1 MNPKLASIS
10 INLYA
15 LSKMKKNPLDCSD
28 VIVYNELFNFDIKDI
43 LFFFILMIYY
53 VKKWWKHK

>member
-10 INLYA
+10 NNFYA

-28 VIVYNELFNFDIKDI
+28 AIVYNELFNFVIKDI
-43 LFFFILMIYY
+43 LYFYFNDILCQEVM
-53 VKKWWKHK
+53 KT